1 MKKVINGVVVTA
13 SLTAAALLFVGCD
26 FFHQSPTK
34 SATAASEAQ
43 TETEMPPVTISK
55 SGTDAEITGFQ
66 SNVKVYEE
74 NNRSPYGR
82 QLVEEYRLSLKIID
96 GALYTRMDF
105 KPDEEVICRSII
117 HSPQEVCV
125 FDTATERVE
134 YRTNAQNMDET
145 DSEFRTLFGRADL
158 NDIQDYFSGL
168 SFRITEEAE
177 EKRLRIETPSEYLDG
192 TIGGARL
199 VSEVLYFDTELA
211 VPVGSEYTSIDDK
224 GTTVNTEET
233 VIYQMSDG
241 VPIKTGEVIV
251 TKHDFPYTIDTSD
264 REIPI
269 LTATSDPAAI
279 TENELASLEEQGALV
294 FSGEP
299 VIGNPADP
307 DYTVTTIVRYE
318 DVELNG
324 VADSYLRPNL

>member
-1 MKKVINGVVVTA
+1 
-13 SLTAAALLFVGCD
+13 
-26 FFHQSPTK
+26 
-34 SATAASEAQ
+34 
-43 TETEMPPVTISK
+43 
-55 SGTDAEITGFQ
+55 
-66 SNVKVYEE
+66 
-74 NNRSPYGR
+74 
-82 QLVEEYRLSLKIID
+82 
-96 GALYTRMDF
+96 MDF
-105 KPDEEVICRSII
+105 PADEEGVLRSVI

-125 FDTATERVE
+125 FDTATERVV
-134 YRTNAQNMDET
+134 YRTNAQNIDET
-145 DSEFRTLFGRADL
+145 DPGLRTLFGRAAL
-158 NDIQDYFSGL
+158 AEVQDYFSRL

-211 VPVGSEYTSIDDK
+211 VPVGSEYASIDDK
-224 GTTVNTEET
+224 GTAVNTEET
-233 VIYQMSDG
+233 VIYQIADG

-251 TKHDFPYTIDTSD
+251 TKYDFPYTIDTSD

-269 LTATSDPAAI
+269 LTATSDPASI
-279 TENELASLEEQGALV
+279 NENELTSLAEEGALV
-294 FSGEP
+294 FSGDP
-299 VIGNPADP
+299 VLGNPADP